1 MFNESGDV
9 AVLGVME
16 HGRCEV
22 AVVANRGE
30 RKRVAHPFD
39 PAAGLLA
46 ESAEVRSRRVVSD
59 TTILSDRLCVT

>member
-1 MFNESGDV
+1 
-9 AVLGVME
+9 ME

-46 ESAEVRSRRVVSD
+46 ESAEVRSRHIVSD
-59 TTILSDRLCVT
+59 TTILPDRLCVT

>member
-30 RKRVAHPFD
+30 RKRLAHLLD
-39 PAAGLLA
+39 PAAGLL
-46 ESAEVRSRRVVSD
+46 RSRPRYAAAV
-59 TTILSDRLCVT
+59 LCQTKQSYPIGCV